1 MLRRIKGGVHPHD
14 EKKSTDDKK
23 IAVLPLPKKLFV
35 PVHQH
40 IGQPSVPVVKAGD
53 EVKKGQ
59 LIAESADGR
68 GTPVHSPTSG
78 KVTEIGNYPHPLY
91 GKSPCV
97 VIESDGLDQWQ
108 EGLLTDRSWE
118 VLSAAEMIDI
128 IFKNGIVGM
137 GGAAFPTHIKLSPP
151 KDKKIDTLIVNA
163 AECEPYLTSDYRTMI
178 EYADDVIKGTQIVMK
193 ILGVQKGFIGIE
205 NNKPKAISLMKEK
218 CKGKK
223 IEVVELETKYPQ
235 GAEKMMIKAILDKEV
250 PSGKLP
256 MDVGCAVQNVGS
268 LKAVADAVEKNIPL
282 IERVVTVTGRTV
294 KNPVNVMA
302 KVGTPFTELFD
313 FCGGFRGA
321 NGKIIMGGPMMG
333 MAQVSLDAVV
343 VKATSGIVSIADN
356 EVDLKEELACIRCG
370 RCIDVCT
377 MRLLPNVLSILS
389 EKGQHQTAQ
398 TDYNLM
404 DCVECGCCYY
414 VCPSRRNIVH
424 YIRQS
429 KAKNAMLRNAIKT
442 GSK

>member
-14 EKKSTDDKK
+14 EKSSTEDKK
-23 IAVLPLPKKLFV
+23 IETLAVPKKLFV
-35 PVHQH
+35 PVSQH
-40 IGQPSVPVVKAGD
+40 IGQASVPVVKAGD

-59 LIAESADGR
+59 PVAESADGR

-78 KVTEIGNYPHPLY
+78 KVTEIGMYPHPVY
-91 GKSPCV
+91 GKSQCI

-108 EGLLTDRSWE
+108 DGLLTERNWE
-118 VLSAAEMIDI
+118 TLTVPEMVDI
-128 IFKNGIVGM
+128 VFKNGIVGM

-151 KDKKIDTLIVNA
+151 QGKRIDTLIINA

-178 EYADDVIKGTQIVMK
+178 EYADDVIRGALIVMK
-193 ILGVQKGFIGIE
+193 ILGAEKAFIGIE
-205 NNKPKAISLMKEK
+205 DNKPKAIALMKDK
-218 CKGKK
+218 CKGTK
-223 IEVVELETKYPQ
+223 IEVAELETKYPQ
-235 GAEKMMIKAILDKEV
+235 GAEKMMIKAIVDKEV
-250 PSGKLP
+250 PSGGLP
-256 MDVGCAVQNVGS
+256 MDVGCAVQNVGT
-268 LKAVADAVEKNIPL
+268 LKAVSDAVVKNIPL
-282 IERVVTVTGRTV
+282 IERIVTVAGSTV
-294 KNPVNVMA
+294 KNPMNVMA
-302 KVGTPFTELFD
+302 KIGTPFSDLFNH
-313 FCGGFRGA
+313 CGGFAGA

-343 VKATSGIVSIADN
+343 VKATSGIVSIAEKD
-356 EVDLKEELACIRCG
+356 VDFKEERACIRCG
-370 RCIDVCT
+370 RCVEVCT
-377 MRLLPNVLSILS
+377 MRLLPSVLSILS

-398 TDYNLM
+398 TDFNLM

-429 KAKNAMLRNAIKT
+429 KAKNAMLRNVIKT

>member
-14 EKKSTDDKK
+14 EKKSTEDKK
-23 IAVLPLPKKLFV
+23 IEELPVPKKLYV

-40 IGQPSVPVVKAGD
+40 IGQASVPVVNAGD

-78 KVTEIGNYPHPLY
+78 KVAEIGNCSHPIY
-91 GKSPCV
+91 GKSQCV

-108 EGLLTDRSWE
+108 DGLLTERNWE
-118 VLSAAEMIDI
+118 TLSAQEMIDI

-137 GGAAFPTHIKLSPP
+137 GGAAFPTHIKLAPP
-151 KDKKIDTLIVNA
+151 KEKHIDILIVNG
-163 AECEPYLTSDYRTMI
+163 AECEPFLTSDYRTMI
-178 EYADDVIKGTQIVMK
+178 EYPDDVIKGTLIVMK
-193 ILGVQKGFIGIE
+193 IMGIEKGYIGIE
-205 NNKPKAISLMKEK
+205 NNKPEAIAIMKEK
-218 CKGKK
+218 CKGKP
-223 IEVVELETKYPQ
+223 IEVAELETKYPQ
-235 GAEKMMIKAILDKEV
+235 GAEKMMIKAITGREV

-256 MDVGCAVQNVGS
+256 MDAGCAVQNVGS

-282 IERVVTVTGRTV
+282 IERVVTVAGSTV
-294 KNPVNVMA
+294 KDPKNVMA
-302 KVGTPFTELFD
+302 KMGTPFSGLFEY
-313 FCGGFRGA
+313 CGGFTGA

-333 MAQVSLDAVV
+333 LAQVSLDTVV
-343 VKATSGIVSIADN
+343 IKATSGIISIPEND
-356 EVDLKEELACIRCG
+356 VDIKEEKACIRCG
-370 RCIDVCT
+370 RCVEVCT
-377 MRLLPNVLSILS
+377 MRLLPNMLSILS

>member
-1 MLRRIKGGVHPHD
+1 MLKKIKGGVHPHD
-14 EKKSTDDKK
+14 EKKSTEDRK
-23 IAVLPLPKKLFV
+23 IETLPVPKKLFV

-40 IGQPSVPVVKAGD
+40 IGQPSVPAVKVGD

-78 KVTEIGNYPHPLY
+78 KVTEIADYPHPIY
-91 GKSPCV
+91 GKSLCV

-108 EGLLTDRSWE
+108 DGLLTNRNWE
-118 VLSAAEMIDI
+118 TLSTQEMIDI
-128 IFKNGIVGM
+128 VFKNGIVGM

-151 KDKKIDTLIVNA
+151 KDKHIDTLIVNG
-163 AECEPYLTSDYRTMI
+163 AECEPYLTSDYRTMM
-178 EYADDVIKGTQIVMK
+178 EYPDDVIKGTLIVMK
-193 ILGVQKGFIGIE
+193 IMGIQKCYLGIE
-205 NNKPKAISLMKEK
+205 NNKPKAIALMKEK
-218 CKGKK
+218 CKGTP
-223 IEVVELETKYPQ
+223 IEIAELETRYPQ
-235 GAEKMMIKAILDKEV
+235 GAEKMMIKAITEKEV

-282 IERVVTVTGRTV
+282 IERIVTVAGNTV
-294 KNPVNVMA
+294 KNPMNVMA
-302 KVGTPFTELFD
+302 KIGTPFSELFD
-313 FCGGFRGA
+313 HCGGFTDR
-321 NGKIIMGGPMMG
+321 NGKLIMGGPMMG
-333 MAQVSLDAVV
+333 QAQVNIDAVV
-343 VKATSGIVSIADN
+343 VKATSGIVTIAEKD
-356 EVDLKEELACIRCG
+356 VDFKEERACIRCG
-370 RCIDVCT
+370 RCLDACT
-377 MRLLPNVLSILS
+377 MHLLPSTLSILS
-389 EKGQHQTAQ
+389 EKGMHQTAQ

>member
-1 MLRRIKGGVHPHD
+1 MLRKIKGGVHPHD
-14 EKKSTDDKK
+14 EKKSTEDKK
-23 IAVLPLPKKLFV
+23 VEVLAIPKKLFV

-40 IGQPSVPVVKAGD
+40 IGQASLPIVKIGD

-78 KVTEIGNYPHPLY
+78 KVTEIADYPHPIY
-91 GKSPCV
+91 GKSLCV

-108 EGLLTDRSWE
+108 EGLLTERNWE
-118 VLSAAEMIDI
+118 TLSTSEMIDI

-151 KDKKIDTLIVNA
+151 KDKHIDTLIVNG
-163 AECEPYLTSDYRTMI
+163 AECEPYLTSDYRTMM
-178 EYADDVIKGTQIVMK
+178 EYPDEVIKGTLIVMK
-193 ILGVQKGFIGIE
+193 IMGIENCYIGIE
-205 NNKPKAISLMKEK
+205 DNKPKAIALLKEK
-218 CKGKK
+218 CKGTK
-223 IEVVELETKYPQ
+223 IEIAELETRYPQ
-235 GAEKMMIKAILDKEV
+235 GAEKMMIKAITGKEV

-268 LKAVADAVEKNIPL
+268 LMAVANAVEKNIPL
-282 IERVVTVTGRTV
+282 IERIVTVTGATV

-302 KVGTPFTELFD
+302 KMGTPFSELFNH
-313 FCGGFRGA
+313 CGGFTGK
-321 NGKIIMGGPMMG
+321 NGKLIMGGPMMG
-333 MAQVSLDAVV
+333 QAQVNIEAVV
-343 VKATSGIVSIADN
+343 VKATSGIIAIAEKD
-356 EVDLKEELACIRCG
+356 VDYKEELACIRCG
-370 RCIDVCT
+370 RCIDACT
-377 MRLLPNVLSILS
+377 MHLLPNILSILS

-429 KAKNAMLRNAIKT
+429 KAKNAMVRNAIKT

>member
-14 EKKSTDDKK
+14 EKKSTEDKK

-40 IGQPSVPVVKAGD
+40 IGQASVPVVKAGD

-91 GKSPCV
+91 GKSLCV

-108 EGLLTDRSWE
+108 DGLLAERSWE
-118 VLSAAEMIDI
+118 VLSTAEMIDI
-128 IFKNGIVGM
+128 VFKNGIVGM

-178 EYADDVIKGTQIVMK
+178 EYADDVIKGTLIVMK
-193 ILGVQKGFIGIE
+193 ILGAQKGYIGIE

-268 LKAVADAVEKNIPL
+268 LKAIVDAVEKNIPL
-282 IERVVTVTGRTV
+282 IERVVTVAGSTV

-302 KVGTPFTELFD
+302 KIGTPFIELFD
-313 FCGGFRGA
+313 YCGGFKGG

-343 VKATSGIVSIADN
+343 VKATSGIVSIAEN

-370 RCIDVCT
+370 RCIEVCT
-377 MRLLPNVLSILS
+377 MRLLPNILSILS

>member
-14 EKKSTDDKK
+14 EKKSTEDKK
-23 IAVLPLPKKLFV
+23 IAALPVPKKLFV

-59 LIAESADGR
+59 LIADSADGR

-78 KVTEIGNYPHPLY
+78 KVTEIGNFSHPLY
-91 GKSPCV
+91 GKSLCV

-108 EGLLTDRSWE
+108 DGLLTDRSWE

-128 IFKNGIVGM
+128 VFKNGIVGM

-163 AECEPYLTSDYRTMI
+163 AECEPFLTSDYRTMI
-178 EYADDVIKGTQIVMK
+178 EYADDVIKGIQIVMK
-193 ILGVQKGFIGIE
+193 ILGAQKSFIGIE
-205 NNKPKAISLMKEK
+205 NNKPKAIALMKEK

-223 IEVVELETKYPQ
+223 MEVVELETKYPQ
-235 GAEKMMIKAILDKEV
+235 GAEKMMIKAILNVEV

-268 LKAVADAVEKNIPL
+268 LKAIADAVEKNIPL
-282 IERVVTVTGRTV
+282 IERIVTVAGATV
-294 KNPVNVMA
+294 KNPMNVMA
-302 KVGTPFTELFD
+302 KIGTPFNELFD
-313 FCGGFRGA
+313 FCGGFTDR
-321 NGKIIMGGPMMG
+321 NGKLIMGGPMMG

-343 VKATSGIVSIADN
+343 VKATSGIVSIAEND
-356 EVDLKEELACIRCG
+356 VDVKDEQACIRCG
-370 RCIDVCT
+370 RCVEVCT
-377 MRLLPNVLSILS
+377 MRLLPNILSILS